1 MAKKLN
7 GDFTPVLDSMVQRY
21 GFTTAGVYGRVWRY
35 AQMSEGVCKAKQ
47 RKMANELGISLRAIV
62 RHLDLLVRDGFLEA
76 HRYAGRPTSYTLTGL
91 AEIKEATPAKLAEVG
106 SDDLSKT
113 EPVPQ
118 SHSTYANLAQV
129 GAGPVPQSHSTYA
142 NLAHHIRDSVRDT
155 PTSKKD
161 VEETASTSPT
171 LVGFFRCPKC
181 DRLLAGEH
189 RDTVVGRNCNFHGGE
204 RSLNVSVETG
214 RAPRV
219 SAGTPSPAPG
229 ARQA

>member
-118 SHSTYANLAQV
+118 SHSTYANLA
-129 GAGPVPQSHSTYA
+129 
-142 NLAHHIRDSVRDT
+142 HHIRDSVRDT

-214 RAPRV
+214 REPRV

-229 ARQA
+229 ARQAGAPQACGRAR